1 MTNSDATNR
10 INALETYQ
18 ILDTLPE
25 SEFDNITRLAAYL
38 CDTSISLITLLD
50 DKRQFFKSHYGL
62 DLQET
67 PIEQSFCAHALNN
80 GHDLFIVNDARKDK
94 RFAKNPLVTGK
105 PHIVFY
111 TGAPLV
117 TPEGIA
123 IGTLCVIDSKPKSLD
138 EGQQE
143 ALKSLAGQVMQLLE
157 LRRTRL
163 RAEKH
168 KREWQ
173 HQSERLGNIIEAT
186 RVATWE
192 WNVQTGELVI
202 NERWAEI
209 VGYTLNELK
218 PISIETWYRLVH
230 PEDAPRSDEQ
240 LKACFNRER
249 EYYDLECRM
258 IHKDGHAVWVNDR
271 GRIVT
276 WTEDGKPLMMMG
288 THTEISERKT
298 VELELASTLLAL
310 KERVKEQACL
320 SAISNLNKPGITIDE
335 LLQQAVDIIPQGW
348 QHDDIA
354 CATITY
360 GTEVFTSTACEIT
373 PWFQSTK
380 RTTNDGQN
388 LQIAVSYLEQRTGP
402 HGTVFLPEENQLI
415 ESIATTLSLF
425 IDQLTVANQLKQ
437 KQQQLEESYA
447 EIQKLMDQSLDMICV
462 LNEQGIFIKV
472 SAAVEHILGYKPE
485 EFIGRPYTD
494 FIHPE
499 DAPKIPEV
507 VAAAEKGLT
516 TYHYENRYIHK
527 NGNVVPLSW
536 SISRNNEEKLIYC
549 VARDASEILE
559 ANRLIQESEAL
570 MNEAQRVAKM
580 GNWNFDFRT
589 DRLTWSDALYDVF
602 GDEERVF
609 KETHG
614 SFVGLVDEADREL
627 VVTTSKRS
635 QETGEPF
642 HIEYRITTPS
652 GEKRII
658 EEYGYAEKDEKGKV
672 VRLYGT
678 AQNIT
683 ERRKTENLLIQS
695 ERRFRALVENGADAL
710 VILDITGK
718 PFYVSPSIM
727 RVLGY
732 TEEEALNLNLFEVLH
747 PDDAPHVAAKMEEVL
762 QKPGIPIQGYTSRTK
777 HKDGSW
783 RWLEATITNM
793 LHDPGINGIVDNFRD
808 VTQRIEALQKLQESE
823 KKYIDLFNTSPI
835 PKWIFDLET
844 LKFLDV
850 NESAIRAYGYSREEF
865 LNMTILDV
873 RPKNELPVVHQAL
886 KEVHTSTSDLIQFGM
901 VTHQVKSGKL
911 IRVDILGRRITYNN
925 RPCLIIASHDV
936 TERESMLRKLEET
949 NERFNYINKATND
962 AIYEWDIET
971 DVYTWGDGFERTFGH
986 QFNNKTFTLAD
997 WVKLMHQADAK
1008 ANQPAWDHF
1017 MSDPK
1022 ENKWHKEFR
1031 FKRADGTYAYTEEI
1045 GYLIRDAKGKPI
1057 RMIGVLRD
1065 VSEKQQRLHQK
1076 QIQQQVSEF
1085 FATHNPLRTISN
1097 QVCEYL
1103 ALFNDYQTAELW
1115 LTSADES
1122 HLKLL
1127 SIHVEKASLEAYV
1140 EESRKLGQ
1148 LKKGEGLPGVVWR
1161 DSEAKVWDNVDKENV
1176 FLRHS
1181 IARQLGLRAAFGM
1194 PLLHNNKVVGV
1205 LVFCSHQS
1213 LSWDKPKLELY
1224 YPLISYLGSEVVR
1237 KQQEEE
1243 MLHLF
1248 QSSPDILAIA
1258 SPHGHF
1264 AKVNPAFCK
1273 LLGYTEEEIT
1283 SQLFSKFI
1291 HPDDLSDTVKE
1302 YKETITGDRK
1312 ANNFTNRYLTKSG
1325 QYRWIEWSS
1334 SDVFGEDGFVFAYG
1348 RDITEVKELE
1358 QLLANAARL
1367 ARIGSWEVDTIKDTV
1382 YWSRIT
1388 REIHEVEDDFIPDLN
1403 SGIGFYREDTRN
1415 LVREKVEEGMRT
1427 GKPWDFQLPIIT
1439 AKGNER
1445 WVRSIGQAEFHNGK
1459 VIRLFGSFQDIHKEK
1474 TLELARQQLLH
1485 ERDTILESIG
1495 DAFFALDRNWTVLYW
1510 NKEAEKVLGK
1520 KREAVIGKNL
1530 WEEYADAIGLKF
1542 YTEYHRAMDTGE
1554 NVQFDEYYPAT
1565 DQWFEVSAYP
1575 SEQGLSVY
1583 FKDVSIRKIAE
1594 REVQQSNERFEKIAE
1609 ATNDAVWDFDASKNE
1624 LFWGKGFSTQFGY
1637 DLQTIKPSFDLL
1649 VSLIHPDDRQKTL
1662 DKINRALNDPKTTNW
1677 FEEYRFMMADGN
1689 YAFVIDRAVFIRD
1702 EFGRAKRVVGA
1713 MTDIS
1718 YRKDYEDS
1726 LQQLNRQLAKQKK
1739 DLELSNRELEQFAYI
1754 ASHDLQEP
1762 LRMVSSFLTQLER
1775 RYGDVLDDKAH
1786 QYIHFAV
1793 DGAKRMRQIILDLL
1807 EFSRVGRHTG
1817 VPEWID
1823 LNELVKELTAIQR
1836 DNIEAKGANI
1846 QVDELP
1852 ALYVHRLPI
1861 TQVFQN
1867 LVGNALKYAKPDVA
1881 PQINIKAE
1889 KQENNWLFSVQD
1901 NGIGIDKEYYDKIF
1915 VIFQRLH
1922 TRDQY
1927 GGTGI
1932 GLSIVKKIIKNF
1944 GGRIWVESEPDQG
1957 STFFFTLPHSLVSEK
1972 QVGDNISVEKK
1983 IS

>member
-1 MTNSDATNR
+1 MKRTDAINR

-38 CDTSISLITLLD
+38 CDASISLITLLD

-62 DLQET
+62 DVQET
-67 PIEQSFCAHALNN
+67 PIDQSFCAHALNA
-80 GHDLFIVNDARKDK
+80 GRDLFIISDARKDK

-111 TGAPLV
+111 AGAPLV
-117 TPEGIA
+117 TPEGVG
-123 IGTLCVIDSKPKSLD
+123 IGTLCVIDSETKTIN

-163 RAEKH
+163 HAEKH
-168 KREWQ
+168 KRDWQ
-173 HQSERLGNIIEAT
+173 HQSERLSNIIEAT

-192 WNVQTGELVI
+192 WNVQTGDLII

-209 VGYTLNELK
+209 VGYTLNELE

-271 GRIVT
+271 GRVVT
-276 WTEDGKPLMMMG
+276 WTEDSKPLMMMG

-320 SAISNLNKPGITIDE
+320 SAISNLNKPDITIDE

-373 PWFQSTK
+373 PWFQSAK
-380 RTTNDGQN
+380 RTTSDGQN
-388 LQIAVSYLEQRTGP
+388 LQITVSYLEQRIGS
-402 HGTVFLPEENQLI
+402 HGTGFLPEEKQLI
-415 ESIATTLSLF
+415 ESIATTLSLL

-437 KQQQLEESYA
+437 KQQQLEESY
-447 EIQKLMDQSLDMICV
+447 
-462 LNEQGIFIKV
+462 
-472 SAAVEHILGYKPE
+472 
-485 EFIGRPYTD
+485 
-494 FIHPE
+494 
-499 DAPKIPEV
+499 
-507 VAAAEKGLT
+507 
-516 TYHYENRYIHK
+516 
-527 NGNVVPLSW
+527 
-536 SISRNNEEKLIYC
+536 
-549 VARDASEILE
+549 SEIAE
-559 ANRLIQESEAL
+559 ANKLIQESEAL

-589 DRLTWSDALYDVF
+589 DKLTWSDALYDVF
-602 GDEERVF
+602 GDVNRSF

-614 SFVGLVDEADREL
+614 SFVSLVDEADQEL
-627 VVTTSKRS
+627 VVTTSKHS

-642 HIEYRITTPS
+642 HIEYRITTPA

-658 EEYGYAEKDEKGKV
+658 EEYGYAEKDEQGKV
-672 VRLYGT
+672 VRLFGT

-683 ERRKTENLLIQS
+683 ERRKSEDLLIQS
-695 ERRFRALVENGADAL
+695 QNRFRALVENSADAI
-710 VILDITGK
+710 VILDGHGQAT
-718 PFYVSPSIM
+718 YASPSIKQ
-727 RVLGY
+727 VLGY
-732 TEEEALNLNLFEVLH
+732 TEEEALTLNLFDVLH

-823 KKYIDLFNTSPI
+823 KKYSDLFNTSPI

-850 NESAIRAYGYSREEF
+850 NEPAIRAYGYSREEF
-865 LNMTILDV
+865 LNMTILDI
-873 RPKNELPVVHQAL
+873 RPKNQLPVVHQAL
-886 KEVHTSTSDLIQFGM
+886 KEVHAHTSDLIRFGM
-901 VTHQVKSGKL
+901 VTHQLKNGEL
-911 IRVDILGRRITYNN
+911 IQVDITGRRITYNN

-936 TERESMLRKLEET
+936 TERENMLRQLEET
-949 NERFNYINKATND
+949 NERFDYINKVTND

-971 DVYTWGDGFERTFGH
+971 DKYIWGDGFERTFGH
-986 QFNNKTFTLAD
+986 QFVGKSFTLED
-997 WVKLMHQADAK
+997 WVSLMHPADAESNK
-1008 ANQPAWDHF
+1008 PAWDTF
-1017 MSDPK
+1017 LSNPK

-1031 FKRADGTYAYTEEI
+1031 FKRADGTYAYAEEI

-1076 QIQQQVSEF
+1076 QIQQQVSQF
-1085 FATHNPLRTISN
+1085 FSAPDSIRTIAIH
-1097 QVCEYL
+1097 VCEYL
-1103 ALFNDYQTAELW
+1103 ARFGDYQTAELW

-1122 HLKLL
+1122 QLKLM
-1127 SIHVEKASLEAYV
+1127 SVYVEKPKYEAYAKASH
-1140 EESRKLGQ
+1140 EFAL
-1148 LKKGEGLPGVVWR
+1148 LKKGEGLPGLIWR
-1161 DSEAKVWDNVDKENV
+1161 DNESKVWDNIEEEAA
-1176 FLRHS
+1176 FIRQR
-1181 IARQLGLRAAFGM
+1181 IAQQTGLKAAFGL
-1194 PLLHNNKVVGV
+1194 PLQHNNRVVGILV
-1205 LVFCSHQS
+1205 LCSKEP
-1213 LSWDKPKLELY
+1213 LGFDKPKLELY
-1224 YPLISYLGSEVVR
+1224 YPLMTYLGSELVR

-1258 SPHGHF
+1258 SPHGRF
-1264 AKVNPAFCK
+1264 VKVNPVFCK
-1273 LLGYTEEEIT
+1273 LLGYTEQEIT
-1283 SQLFSKFI
+1283 SQSFSNFI
-1291 HPDDLSDTVKE
+1291 HPDDLNDTIQE
-1302 YKETITGDRK
+1302 YKETITSNRK

-1358 QLLANAARL
+1358 RLLENSARL
-1367 ARIGSWEVDTIKDTV
+1367 ARIGSWEVDTIKNTV

-1388 REIHEVEDDFIPDLN
+1388 QEIHEVDDDFKPDLN
-1403 SGIGFYREDTRN
+1403 SGIGFYREDVRD
-1415 LVREKVEEGMRT
+1415 LVREKVEEGIRS
-1427 GKPWDFQLPIIT
+1427 GQPWDFQLPIIT

-1445 WVRSIGQAEFHNGK
+1445 WIRSIGQAEFYNGK
-1459 VIRLFGSFQDIHKEK
+1459 VIRLFGSFQDVHKEK
-1474 TLELARQQLLH
+1474 TMELALQQLLQ
-1485 ERDTILESIG
+1485 ERNEILESIG
-1495 DAFFALDRNWTVLYW
+1495 DAFFAVDRNWTVLYW
-1510 NKEAEKVLGK
+1510 NKEAEKVLDR
-1520 KREAVIGKNL
+1520 KREVILGKNL
-1530 WEEYADAIGLKF
+1530 WEEYADAVGLKF

-1554 NVQFDEYYPAT
+1554 NVRFDEYYPAT

-1594 REVQQSNERFEKIAE
+1594 REIQQSNERFEKIAE
-1609 ATNDAVWDFDASKNE
+1609 ATNDAVWDFDAHKNE

-1649 VSLIHPDDRQKTL
+1649 ISLIHPDDRQKIL
-1662 DKINRALNDPKTTNW
+1662 DKINRTLNDPKAVNW

-1726 LQQLNRQLAKQKK
+1726 LQQLNRQLAKQAK

-1762 LRMVSSFLTQLER
+1762 LRMVTSFLTQLER
-1775 RYGDVLDDKAH
+1775 RYNNVLDEKAH

-1823 LNELVKELTAIQR
+1823 LNELVQELTTIQR
-1836 DNIEAKGANI
+1836 DNIEAKGASI
-1846 QVDELP
+1846 QVDPLP
-1852 ALYVHRLPI
+1852 SLYVHRLPI

-1867 LVGNALKYAKPDVA
+1867 LIGNGLKYAKTDVA
-1881 PQINIKAE
+1881 PQISIKAE
-1889 KQENNWLFSVQD
+1889 KQEDNWLFVVQD

-1932 GLSIVKKIIKNF
+1932 GLSIVKKIIENF
-1944 GGRIWVESEPDQG
+1944 RGRIWVESELDQG
-1957 STFFFTLPHSLVSEK
+1957 STFYFTLPHALVSESK
-1972 QVGDNISVEKK
+1972 LGEKV
-1983 IS
+1983 ST

>member
-1 MTNSDATNR
+1 MKRTDATNR
-10 INALETYQ
+10 INALDTYQ
-18 ILDTLPE
+18 ILDTSPE
-25 SEFDNITRLAAYL
+25 FEFDNITRLAAYL
-38 CDTSISLITLLD
+38 CNTSISLITLLD

-62 DLQET
+62 DVQET
-67 PIEQSFCAHALNN
+67 PIDQSFCAHALNA
-80 GHDLFIVNDARKDK
+80 GRDLFIISDARKDK

-111 TGAPLV
+111 AGAPLV
-117 TPEGIA
+117 TPEGVG
-123 IGTLCVIDSKPKSLD
+123 IGTLCVIDSETKTIN

-163 RAEKH
+163 HAEKH
-168 KREWQ
+168 KRDWQ
-173 HQSERLGNIIEAT
+173 HQSERLSNIIEAT

-192 WNVQTGELVI
+192 WNVQTGDLII

-218 PISIETWYRLVH
+218 PVSIETWYKLVH
-230 PEDAPRSDEQ
+230 PDDAILSNEQ
-240 LKACFNRER
+240 LKACFSRER

-258 IHKDGHAVWVNDR
+258 IHKDGHVVWVNDR
-271 GRIVT
+271 GRVIT

-373 PWFQSTK
+373 PWFQSAK
-380 RTTNDGQN
+380 RTTSDGQN
-388 LQIAVSYLEQRTGP
+388 LQITVSYLEQRIGS
-402 HGTVFLPEENQLI
+402 HGNVFLPEENQLI
-415 ESIATTLSLF
+415 ESIATTLSLL

-437 KQQQLEESYA
+437 KQQQLEESY
-447 EIQKLMDQSLDMICV
+447 
-462 LNEQGIFIKV
+462 
-472 SAAVEHILGYKPE
+472 
-485 EFIGRPYTD
+485 
-494 FIHPE
+494 
-499 DAPKIPEV
+499 
-507 VAAAEKGLT
+507 
-516 TYHYENRYIHK
+516 
-527 NGNVVPLSW
+527 
-536 SISRNNEEKLIYC
+536 
-549 VARDASEILE
+549 SEIAE
-559 ANRLIQESEAL
+559 ANKLIQESEAL
-570 MNEAQRVAKM
+570 MNEPQRIAKM

-589 DRLTWSDALYDVF
+589 DRLTWSDALYAVF

-642 HIEYRITTPS
+642 HIEYHITTPA
-652 GEKRII
+652 GEKRVI

-710 VILDITGK
+710 VILDTNGK
-718 PFYVSPSIM
+718 PFYVSPSIT

-732 TEEEALNLNLFEVLH
+732 SEEEAINLNLFEVLH

-850 NESAIRAYGYSREEF
+850 NEPAIRAYGYSREEF

-886 KEVHTSTSDLIQFGM
+886 KEVHASTSDLIQFGM
-901 VTHQVKSGKL
+901 VTHQLKSGEL
-911 IRVDILGRRITYNN
+911 IKVDISGRRITYNN

-949 NERFNYINKATND
+949 NERFDYINKATND

-997 WVKLMHQADAK
+997 WVDLMHPVDAESNK
-1008 ANQPAWDHF
+1008 PAWDNF
-1017 MSDPK
+1017 LSNPN

-1065 VSEKQQRLHQK
+1065 VSEKQQRLHEK
-1076 QIQQQVSEF
+1076 QIQQQVSQF
-1085 FATHNPLRTISN
+1085 FANRDPLRLIS
-1097 QVCEYL
+1097 QHVCEYL
-1103 ALFNDYQTAELW
+1103 ARFGDYQTAELW

-1122 HLKLL
+1122 QLKLM
-1127 SIHVEKASLEAYV
+1127 SVYVEKPKYEAYAKASH
-1140 EESRKLGQ
+1140 EFAL
-1148 LKKGEGLPGVVWR
+1148 LKKGEGLPGLIWR
-1161 DSEAKVWDNVDKENV
+1161 DNESKVWNNIDEEAA
-1176 FLRHS
+1176 FIRQR
-1181 IARQLGLRAAFGM
+1181 IAQQTGLKAAFGL
-1194 PLLHNNKVVGV
+1194 PLQHNNRVVGILV
-1205 LVFCSHQS
+1205 LCSKEP
-1213 LSWDKPKLELY
+1213 LGFDKPKLELY
-1224 YPLISYLGSEVVR
+1224 YPLMTYLGSELVR

-1258 SPHGHF
+1258 SPHGRF
-1264 AKVNPAFCK
+1264 VKVNPVFCK
-1273 LLGYTEEEIT
+1273 LLGYTEQEIT
-1283 SQLFSKFI
+1283 SQSFSNFI
-1291 HPDDLSDTVKE
+1291 HPDDLNDTIQE
-1302 YKETITGDRK
+1302 YKETITSNRK

-1358 QLLANAARL
+1358 RLLENSARL
-1367 ARIGSWEVDTIKDTV
+1367 ARIGSWEVDTIKNKV

-1388 REIHEVEDDFIPDLN
+1388 QEIHEVDDDFKPDLN
-1403 SGIGFYREDTRN
+1403 SGIGFYREDVRD
-1415 LVREKVEEGMRT
+1415 LVREKVEEGIRS
-1427 GKPWDFQLPIIT
+1427 GQPWDFQLPIIT

-1445 WVRSIGQAEFHNGK
+1445 WIRSIGQAEFYNGK
-1459 VIRLFGSFQDIHKEK
+1459 VIRLFGSFQDVHKEK
-1474 TLELARQQLLH
+1474 TMELALQQLLQ
-1485 ERDTILESIG
+1485 ERNEILESIG
-1495 DAFFALDRNWTVLYW
+1495 DAFFAVDRNWTVLYW
-1510 NKEAEKVLGK
+1510 NKEAEKVLDR
-1520 KREAVIGKNL
+1520 KREVILGKNL
-1530 WEEYADAIGLKF
+1530 WEEYADAVGLKF

-1554 NVQFDEYYPAT
+1554 NVRFDEYYPAT

-1594 REVQQSNERFEKIAE
+1594 WEIQQSNERFEKIAE
-1609 ATNDAVWDFDASKNE
+1609 ATNDAVWDFDAAKNE

-1649 VSLIHPDDRQKTL
+1649 ISLIHPDDRQKIL
-1662 DKINRALNDPKTTNW
+1662 DKINRTLNDPKAVNW

-1726 LQQLNRQLAKQKK
+1726 LQQLNRQLAKQAK

-1762 LRMVSSFLTQLER
+1762 LRMVTSFLTQLER
-1775 RYGDVLDDKAH
+1775 RYNNVLDEKAH

-1823 LNELVKELTAIQR
+1823 LNTLVVEITTLQR
-1836 DNIEAKGANI
+1836 DQIEAKGATI
-1846 QVDELP
+1846 QADELP

-1867 LVGNALKYAKPDVA
+1867 LIGNGLKYAKVNVA
-1881 PQINIKAE
+1881 PQISIKAE
-1889 KQENNWLFSVQD
+1889 KQEHSWLFSIQD
-1901 NGIGIDKEYYDKIF
+1901 NGIGIDKDYYDKIF

-1932 GLSIVKKIIKNF
+1932 GLSIVKKIIENF
-1944 GGRIWVESEPDQG
+1944 GGRIWVESELDQG
-1957 STFFFTLPHSLVSEK
+1957 STFYFTLPHALVSESK
-1972 QVGDNISVEKK
+1972 LGEKV
-1983 IS
+1983 ST

>member
-1 MTNSDATNR
+1 MKKTDATNR
-10 INALETYQ
+10 INALEPYQ

-38 CDTSISLITLLD
+38 CDASISLITLLD
-50 DKRQFFKSHYGL
+50 DKRQFFKSHYGW
-62 DLQET
+62 DVRET
-67 PIEQSFCAHALNN
+67 PIEQSFCAHALHA
-80 GHDLFIVNDARKDK
+80 GKDLLAINDARKDK

-105 PHIVFY
+105 PRIVFY
-111 TGAPLV
+111 AGTPLV
-117 TPEGIA
+117 TPEGVA
-123 IGTLCVIDSKPKSLD
+123 IGTLCVIDSETKTIN

-157 LRRTRL
+157 LRRTRHH
-163 RAEKH
+163 AEKH

-173 HQSERLGNIIEAT
+173 QQSERLSNIIEAT

-192 WNVQTGELVI
+192 WNVQTGDLII

-218 PISIETWYRLVH
+218 PVSIETWYKLVH
-230 PEDAPRSDEQ
+230 PDDAIHSNEQ

-249 EYYDLECRM
+249 EYYDVECRM
-258 IHKDGHAVWVNDR
+258 IHKDGHVVWVNDR
-271 GRIVT
+271 GRVVT
-276 WTEDGKPLMMMG
+276 WTEDGKPLIMMG
-288 THTEISERKT
+288 THTEITERKAA
-298 VELELASTLLAL
+298 ELELASTLLAL

-320 SAISNLNKPGITIDE
+320 AAISNLNKPGITIKE

-348 QHDDIA
+348 QHADIA
-354 CATITY
+354 CAFITY
-360 GTEVFTSTACEIT
+360 GTEVFASHACEIT
-373 PWFQSTK
+373 PWFQSAK
-380 RTTNDGQN
+380 RTILDGRD
-388 LQIAVSYLEQRTGP
+388 LQIKVSYSEQRVGS
-402 HGTVFLPEENQLI
+402 HGNVFLPEENQLI
-415 ESIATTLSLF
+415 ESIATTLSLL
-425 IDQLTVANQLKQ
+425 IDQLTVTNQLKEN
-437 KQQQLEESYA
+437 QQQLEQSYA
-447 EIQKLMDQSLDMICV
+447 ELQKLMDQSLDMICV
-462 LNEQGIFIKV
+462 LNEQGIFVKV

-485 EFIGRPYTD
+485 EVTGRPYTD

-536 SISRNNEEKLIYC
+536 SISRNNEERLIYC
-549 VARDASEILE
+549 VARDTSEILE
-559 ANRLIQESEAL
+559 ANKLIQESEAL

-589 DRLTWSDALYDVF
+589 DKLTWSDALYDVF
-602 GDEERVF
+602 GDENRSF

-614 SFVGLVDEADREL
+614 SFVSLVDETDREL
-627 VVTTSKRS
+627 VVTTSKHA

-658 EEYGYAEKDEKGKV
+658 EEYGYAEKDEQGKV
-672 VRLYGT
+672 VRLFGT

-683 ERRKTENLLIQS
+683 ERRRAEDLLLQS
-695 ERRFRALVENGADAL
+695 QNRFRALVENSADAI
-710 VILDITGK
+710 VILDGHGQAT
-718 PFYVSPSIM
+718 YASPSIKQ
-727 RVLGY
+727 VLGY
-732 TEEEALNLNLFEVLH
+732 TEEEALTLNLFHVLH

-762 QKPGIPIQGYTSRTK
+762 KNPGIPIKGYTSRTK

-793 LHDPGINGIVDNFRD
+793 LHDPNINGIIDNFRD

-823 KKYIDLFNTSPI
+823 KKYLDLFNTSPI

-844 LKFLDV
+844 LQFVEV
-850 NESAIRAYGYSREEF
+850 NEPALLAYGYSREEF
-865 LNMTILDV
+865 LSMTIEDI
-873 RPKNELPVVHQAL
+873 RPKQELPILQQAL
-886 KEVHTSTSDLIQFGM
+886 KVVHTSTDGLIRFGM
-901 VTHQVKSGKL
+901 VTHQLKSGEL
-911 IRVDILGRRITYNN
+911 IRVDISGRRITYNN

-936 TERESMLRKLEET
+936 TERENMLRQLEET
-949 NERFNYINKATND
+949 NERFHYINKVTND

-971 DVYTWGDGFERTFGH
+971 DVYVWGDGFERTFGH
-986 QFNNKTFTLAD
+986 QFSGKSFTLAD
-997 WVKLMHQADAK
+997 WVSLMHPADAESNK
-1008 ANQPAWDHF
+1008 PAWDTF
-1017 MSDPK
+1017 LSNPE

-1031 FKRADGTYAYTEEI
+1031 FKRADGTYAYAEEI
-1045 GYLIRDAKGKPI
+1045 GYLIRDAQGKPI

-1085 FATHNPLRTISN
+1085 FATHNPLRTIAH

-1122 HLKLL
+1122 HIKL
-1127 SIHVEKASLEAYV
+1127 IAVHVERPELKPFAEVSWQLGKLE
-1140 EESRKLGQ
+1140 
-1148 LKKGEGLPGVVWR
+1148 KGDGLPGCVWR
-1161 DSEAKVWDNVDKENV
+1161 DEEVRVWDNVDKEGA
-1176 FLRHS
+1176 FLRLNP
-1181 IARQLGLRAAFGM
+1181 ARQLGLRAAFGL
-1194 PLLHNNKVVGV
+1194 PLKHNDKVVGV
-1205 LVFCSHQS
+1205 LVFCSNQP
-1213 LSWDKPKLELY
+1213 LGWDIPKLELY
-1224 YPLISYLGSEVVR
+1224 HPLITYLGSELVR
-1237 KQQEEE
+1237 KHQEEE
-1243 MLHLF
+1243 MMHLYKG
-1248 QSSPDILAIA
+1248 SPDILAIA
-1258 SPHGHF
+1258 SPHGRF
-1264 AKVNPAFCK
+1264 VKVNPAFCD
-1273 LLGYTEEEIT
+1273 LLGYSEEEIIN
-1283 SQLFSKFI
+1283 QPFNNFI
-1291 HPDDLSDTVKE
+1291 HPDDLSSTVDE
-1302 YKETITGDRK
+1302 YNENITGRK
-1312 ANNFTNRYLTKSG
+1312 ASNFTNRYITKSG

-1334 SDVFGEDGFVFAYG
+1334 SDVFGEDGYIFAYG

-1358 QLLANAARL
+1358 RLLANSARL
-1367 ARIGSWEVDTIKDTV
+1367 ARIGSWEVDTIKNTL
-1382 YWSRIT
+1382 YWSKIT
-1388 REIHEVEDDFIPDLN
+1388 HEIHEVDDDYKPDLD
-1403 SGIGFYREDTRN
+1403 SGIGFYREDARD
-1415 LVREKVEEGMRT
+1415 LVRQKIEEGMRT
-1427 GKPWDFQLPIIT
+1427 GQPWDFQLPIIT

-1474 TLELARQQLLH
+1474 KLELALQQLLQ
-1485 ERDTILESIG
+1485 ERNTILESIG
-1495 DAFFALDRNWTVLYW
+1495 DAFFAVDRNWTVLYW
-1510 NKEAEKVLGK
+1510 NKEAEKVLGR
-1520 KREAVIGKNL
+1520 KREAIVGKNL
-1530 WEEYADAIGLKF
+1530 WEEYADAVGLKF
-1542 YTEYHRAMDTGE
+1542 YTEYHRAMNTGE

-1565 DQWFEVSAYP
+1565 DQWFEVSTYP

-1594 REVQQSNERFEKIAE
+1594 REIHQSNERFEKIAE
-1609 ATNDAVWDFDASKNE
+1609 ATNDAVWDFDAAKNE

-1649 VSLIHPDDRQKTL
+1649 VSLIHPDDRQNTL
-1662 DKINRALNDPKTTNW
+1662 NKINRALNDPKTTNW

-1702 EFGRAKRVVGA
+1702 EFGRAKRIVGA

-1739 DLELSNRELEQFAYI
+1739 ELELSNRELEQFAYI

-1762 LRMVSSFLTQLER
+1762 LRMVTSFLTQLER
-1775 RYGDVLDDKAH
+1775 RYGNVLDDKAQ

-1836 DNIEAKGANI
+1836 DNIEAKGASI
-1846 QVDELP
+1846 QVDALP

-1867 LVGNALKYAKPDVA
+1867 LIGNGLKYAKTAVA
-1881 PQINIKAE
+1881 PQISIKAK
-1889 KQENNWLFSVQD
+1889 KQEDNWLFSVQD

-1932 GLSIVKKIIKNF
+1932 GLSIVKKIIENF
-1944 GGRIWVESEPDQG
+1944 GGRIWVESEIDQG
-1957 STFFFTLPHSLVSEK
+1957 STFYFTLPHALVSESK
-1972 QVGDNISVEKK
+1972 PGEKVLT
-1983 IS
+1983 

>member
-1 MTNSDATNR
+1 MKKTDATNR

-25 SEFDNITRLAAYL
+25 SEFDNITHLAAYL
-38 CDTSISLITLLD
+38 CHTSISLITLLD

-62 DLQET
+62 DIQET
-67 PIEQSFCAHALNN
+67 PIEQSFCTHALKA
-80 GHDLFIVNDARKDK
+80 GKDLFIITDARKDK
-94 RFAKNPLVTGK
+94 RFVKNPLVTGK

-111 TGAPLV
+111 AGVPLI

-123 IGTLCVIDSKPKSLD
+123 IGTLCVIDSKTKSLD

-157 LRRTRL
+157 LRKTRL
-163 RAEKH
+163 HAENH

-173 HQSERLGNIIEAT
+173 YQSERLGNIIEAT

-192 WNVQTGELVI
+192 WNVQTGSLII

-218 PISIETWYRLVH
+218 PTSIETWYKLVH
-230 PEDAPRSDEQ
+230 PEDASRSDEQ
-240 LKACFNRER
+240 LKACFNKKR

-258 IHKDGHAVWVNDR
+258 IHKNGQTVWVHDR
-271 GRIVT
+271 GRVVA

-288 THTEISERKT
+288 THTEITERKT
-298 VELELASTLLAL
+298 VELELASTLTAL
-310 KERVKEQACL
+310 KERIKEQACL
-320 SAISNLNKPGITIDE
+320 AAISSLNKPGITISE
-335 LLQQAVDIIPQGW
+335 LLRQAVDIIPQGW
-348 QHDDIA
+348 QHVELA

-360 GTEVFTSTACEIT
+360 GNDVYASKSCEHT
-373 PWFQSTK
+373 PWHQSAT
-380 RTTNDGQN
+380 RTTIDGKE
-388 LQIAVSYLEQRTGP
+388 LQITVSYQEQRVGP
-402 HGTVFLPEENQLI
+402 DGNVFLTEENQLI
-415 ESIATTLSLF
+415 ESIAATLTLI
-425 IDQLTVANQLKQ
+425 IDQLTASNQLKES
-437 KQQQLEESYA
+437 QQELEHSYY
-447 EIQKLMDQSLDMICV
+447 ELQKLMDQSLDMICV
-462 LNEQGIFIKV
+462 LNEQGIFLKA

-485 EFIGRPYTD
+485 EFIGRPFTD

-507 VAAAEKGLT
+507 VVEVEQGLT

-527 NGNVVPLSW
+527 NGKVVPLSW

-549 VARDASEILE
+549 VARDASEIIE
-559 ANRLIQESEAL
+559 AYKLIQKSEAL

-580 GNWNFDFRT
+580 GSWNFDFRT
-589 DRLTWSDALYDVF
+589 DSLTWSDALYDVF
-602 GDEERVF
+602 GDEQRVF

-627 VVTTSKRS
+627 VVATSKRS

-642 HIEYRITTPS
+642 HIEYRITTPA

-658 EEYGYAEKDEKGKV
+658 EEFGYAEKDEQGKV
-672 VRLYGT
+672 VRLFGT

-683 ERRKTENLLIQS
+683 ERRKTENLLIES
-695 ERRFRALVENGADAL
+695 EKRFRALVENGADAL
-710 VILDITGK
+710 VILDTNGK
-718 PFYVSPSIM
+718 PFYASPSVS

-732 TEEEALNLNLFEVLH
+732 SEEEALNLNLFEVLH
-747 PDDAPHVAAKMEEVL
+747 PDDSALVATRVEEAL
-762 QKPGIPIQGYTSRTK
+762 KRPGEPIPGHTSRVR

-783 RWLEATITNM
+783 RWLESTITNM

-844 LKFLDV
+844 LQFMDV
-850 NESAIRAYGYSREEF
+850 NERAVVVYGYSRKEF
-865 LNMTILDV
+865 LGMNIMDI
-873 RPKNELPVVHQAL
+873 RPEQEVPAVHKAL
-886 KEVHTSTSDLIQFGM
+886 SEIGINSNDLIRFGIF
-901 VTHQVKSGKL
+901 THRLKNGSL
-911 IRVDILGRRITYNN
+911 IRADISGRKITYNGK
-925 RPCLIIASHDV
+925 PCLLVATLDV
-936 TERESMLRKLEET
+936 TEREATLRQLEET
-949 NERFNYINKATND
+949 NERFHYINKVTND
-962 AIYEWDIET
+962 AIYEWDIKT

-986 QFNNKTFTLAD
+986 QFTHKTFTLAD
-997 WVKLMHQADAK
+997 WVSLMHPVDAETNK
-1008 ANQPAWDHF
+1008 AAWDNF
-1017 MSDPK
+1017 LSDPN
-1022 ENKWHKEFR
+1022 EYKWHKEFR
-1031 FKRADGTYAYTEEI
+1031 FKRANGAYAYTEEI
-1045 GYLIRDAKGKPI
+1045 GYMVRDKHGKPI

-1065 VSEKQQRLHQK
+1065 VSEKQQRLHQR
-1076 QIQQQVSEF
+1076 QIQQQVSHF
-1085 FATHNPLRTISN
+1085 FTNRYSLRDIA
-1097 QVCEYL
+1097 QHVCEYL
-1103 ALFNDYQTAELW
+1103 ARFGDYQTAELW

-1122 HLKLL
+1122 QIKLI
-1127 SIHVEKASLEAYV
+1127 SVHVEKPTLEAYA
-1140 EESRKLGQ
+1140 EASRLLGQ
-1148 LKKGEGLPGVVWR
+1148 LKTGEGMPGIVWR
-1161 DSEAKVWDNVDKENV
+1161 DNEVKVWDNVDKGGAFV
-1176 FLRHS
+1176 RHS
-1181 IARQLGLRAAFGM
+1181 IARQLELKAAFGL
-1194 PLLHNNKVVGV
+1194 PLQHNNKVVGV
-1205 LVFCSHQS
+1205 LVFCSHQP
-1213 LSWDKPKLELY
+1213 LGWDKPKLELY
-1224 YPLISYLGSEVVR
+1224 YPLITYLGNELIR

-1243 MLHLF
+1243 MIQLF
-1248 QSSPDILAIA
+1248 QGSPDILAIA
-1258 SPHGHF
+1258 SPQGRF
-1264 AKVNPAFCK
+1264 VKANPAFCK
-1273 LLGYTEEEIT
+1273 LLGYTEEEII
-1283 SQLFSKFI
+1283 SQPFNNFI
-1291 HPDDLSDTVKE
+1291 HPDDLNATLKE
-1302 YKETITGDRK
+1302 YRDNISGEHK
-1312 ANNFTNRYLTKSG
+1312 ANNFINRYLTKSG

-1334 SDVFGEDGFVFAYG
+1334 SDVFGEDGYIFAYG

-1358 QLLANAARL
+1358 RLLENSARL
-1367 ARIGSWEVDTIKDTV
+1367 ARIGSWEVDTTKNTV

-1388 REIHEVEDDFIPDLN
+1388 REIHEVDDDFIPDLS
-1403 SGIGFYREDTRN
+1403 SGIGFYREDARN

-1474 TLELARQQLLH
+1474 MLELARQQLLH

-1520 KREAVIGKNL
+1520 MREAIIGKNL
-1530 WEEYADAIGLKF
+1530 WEEYADAVGLKF
-1542 YTEYHRAMDTGE
+1542 YTEYHRAMETGE

-1575 SEQGLSVY
+1575 SEQGLSIY

-1594 REVQQSNERFEKIAE
+1594 REIRQSNERFEKIAE
-1609 ATNDAVWDFDASKNE
+1609 ATNDAVWDFDVQKNE

-1637 DLQTIKPSFDLL
+1637 DLNSIKPSFDLL
-1649 VSLIHPDDRQKTL
+1649 ISLIHPDDRQKIL
-1662 DKINRALNDPKTTNW
+1662 DKINRTLNDPQAVNW
-1677 FEEYRFMMADGN
+1677 FEEYRFMTANGN

-1702 EFGRAKRVVGA
+1702 EQGRAKRVVGA

-1726 LQQLNRQLAKQKK
+1726 LQLLNKQLAKQTK

-1762 LRMVSSFLTQLER
+1762 LRMVTSFLTQLER
-1775 RYGDVLDDKAH
+1775 RYSDVLDEKAH

-1823 LNELVKELTAIQR
+1823 LNTLVKEITAVQR
-1836 DNIEAKGANI
+1836 DTIEAKGASI
-1846 QVDELP
+1846 EYDHLP
-1852 ALYVHRLPI
+1852 SLYVHRLPI

-1867 LVGNALKYAKPDVA
+1867 LIGNGLKYAKTDVA
-1881 PQINIKAE
+1881 PQIAIKAE
-1889 KQENNWLFSVQD
+1889 KQDNNWLFSVQD

-1915 VIFQRLH
+1915 IIFQRLH

-1932 GLSIVKKIIKNF
+1932 GLSIVKKIIENF
-1944 GGRIWVESEPDQG
+1944 GGRIWVESELEQG
-1957 STFFFTLPHSLVSEK
+1957 STFYFTLPHALVSEK
-1972 QVGDNISVEKK
+1972 QVGENISLAEKDK
-1983 IS
+1983 

>member
-1 MTNSDATNR
+1 MKRTDATNR
-10 INALETYQ
+10 INALDTYQ
-18 ILDTLPE
+18 ILDTSPE
-25 SEFDNITRLAAYL
+25 FEFDNIPRLAAYL
-38 CDTSISLITLLD
+38 CNTSISLITLLD

-62 DLQET
+62 DVQET
-67 PIEQSFCAHALNN
+67 PIDQSFCAHALNA
-80 GHDLFIVNDARKDK
+80 GRDLFIISDARKDK

-111 TGAPLV
+111 AGAPLV
-117 TPEGIA
+117 TPEGVG
-123 IGTLCVIDSKPKSLD
+123 IGTLCVIDSETKTIN

-163 RAEKH
+163 HAEKH
-168 KREWQ
+168 KRDWQ
-173 HQSERLGNIIEAT
+173 HQSERLSNIIEAT

-192 WNVQTGELVI
+192 WNVQTGDLII

-218 PISIETWYRLVH
+218 PVSIETWYKLVH
-230 PEDAPRSDEQ
+230 PDDAILSNEQ
-240 LKACFNRER
+240 LKACFSRER

-271 GRIVT
+271 GRVVT
-276 WTEDGKPLMMMG
+276 WTEDSKPLMMMG

-373 PWFQSTK
+373 PWFQSAK
-380 RTTNDGQN
+380 RTTSDGQN
-388 LQIAVSYLEQRTGP
+388 LQITVSYLEQRIGS
-402 HGTVFLPEENQLI
+402 HGTVFLPEEKQLI
-415 ESIATTLSLF
+415 ESIATTLSLL

-437 KQQQLEESYA
+437 KQQQLEESY
-447 EIQKLMDQSLDMICV
+447 
-462 LNEQGIFIKV
+462 
-472 SAAVEHILGYKPE
+472 
-485 EFIGRPYTD
+485 
-494 FIHPE
+494 
-499 DAPKIPEV
+499 
-507 VAAAEKGLT
+507 
-516 TYHYENRYIHK
+516 
-527 NGNVVPLSW
+527 
-536 SISRNNEEKLIYC
+536 
-549 VARDASEILE
+549 SEIAE
-559 ANRLIQESEAL
+559 ANKLIQESEAL

-589 DRLTWSDALYDVF
+589 DRLTWSDALYAVF

-627 VVTTSKRS
+627 VVTTSKHS

-642 HIEYRITTPS
+642 HIEYRITTPA

-658 EEYGYAEKDEKGKV
+658 EEYGYAEKDEQGKV
-672 VRLYGT
+672 VRLFGT

-683 ERRKTENLLIQS
+683 ERRKSEDLLIQS
-695 ERRFRALVENGADAL
+695 QNRFRALVENSADAI
-710 VILDITGK
+710 VILDGHGQAT
-718 PFYVSPSIM
+718 YASPSIKQ
-727 RVLGY
+727 VLGY
-732 TEEEALNLNLFEVLH
+732 TEEEALTLNLFDVLH

-762 QKPGIPIQGYTSRTK
+762 KKPGIPIKGYTSRTK

-793 LHDPGINGIVDNFRD
+793 LHDPNINGIIDNFRD
-808 VTQRIEALQKLQESE
+808 VTERIEALQKLQESE
-823 KKYIDLFNTSPI
+823 KKYSDLFNTSPI

-850 NESAIRAYGYSREEF
+850 NEPAIRAYGYSREEF
-865 LNMTILDV
+865 LNMTILDI
-873 RPKNELPVVHQAL
+873 RPKNQLPVVHQAL
-886 KEVHTSTSDLIQFGM
+886 KEVHAHTSDLIRFGM
-901 VTHQVKSGKL
+901 VTHQRKNGEL
-911 IRVDILGRRITYNN
+911 IRVDITGRRITYNN
-925 RPCLIIASHDV
+925 RPCLLIASHDV
-936 TERESMLRKLEET
+936 TERENMLRQLEET
-949 NERFNYINKATND
+949 NERFDYINKVTND
-962 AIYEWDIET
+962 AIYEWDIEK
-971 DVYTWGDGFERTFGH
+971 DEYIWGDGFERTFGH
-986 QFNNKTFTLAD
+986 QFNNKMYTLAD
-997 WVKLMHQADAK
+997 WVDLMHPVDAESNK
-1008 ANQPAWDHF
+1008 PAWDNF
-1017 MSDPK
+1017 LSNPN

-1045 GYLIRDAKGKPI
+1045 RYLIRDTKGKPI

-1065 VSEKQQRLHQK
+1065 VSEKQQRLHEK
-1076 QIQQQVSEF
+1076 QIQQQVSQF
-1085 FATHNPLRTISN
+1085 FANRDPLRLIS
-1097 QVCEYL
+1097 QHVCEYL
-1103 ALFNDYQTAELW
+1103 ARFGDYQTAELW

-1122 HLKLL
+1122 QLKLM
-1127 SIHVEKASLEAYV
+1127 SVYVEKPKYEAYAKASH
-1140 EESRKLGQ
+1140 EFAL
-1148 LKKGEGLPGVVWR
+1148 LKKGEGLPGLIWR
-1161 DSEAKVWDNVDKENV
+1161 DNESKVWNNIDEEAA
-1176 FLRHS
+1176 FIRQR
-1181 IARQLGLRAAFGM
+1181 IAQQTGLKAAFGL
-1194 PLLHNNKVVGV
+1194 PLQHNNRVVGILV
-1205 LVFCSHQS
+1205 LCSKEP
-1213 LSWDKPKLELY
+1213 LGFDKPKLELY
-1224 YPLISYLGSEVVR
+1224 YPLMTYLGSELVR

-1258 SPHGHF
+1258 SPHGRF
-1264 AKVNPAFCK
+1264 VKVNPVFCK
-1273 LLGYTEEEIT
+1273 LLGYTEQEIT
-1283 SQLFSKFI
+1283 SQSFSNFI
-1291 HPDDLSDTVKE
+1291 HPDDLNDTIQE
-1302 YKETITGDRK
+1302 YKETITSNRK

-1358 QLLANAARL
+1358 RLLENSARL
-1367 ARIGSWEVDTIKDTV
+1367 ARIGSWEVDTIKNTV

-1388 REIHEVEDDFIPDLN
+1388 QEIHEVDDDFKPDLN
-1403 SGIGFYREDTRN
+1403 SGIGFYREDVRD

-1542 YTEYHRAMDTGE
+1542 YTEYHRAMGTGA

-1762 LRMVSSFLTQLER
+1762 LRMVTSFLTQLER
-1775 RYGDVLDDKAH
+1775 RYSNVLDDKAH

-1932 GLSIVKKIIKNF
+1932 GLSIVKKIIENF